1 MKILHIASE
10 CNGGVLSFI
19 ENLSLN
25 ISDDQITLLTF
36 GSIDKIS
43 ELAKNKIKI
52 IHIPYRIYSIKAF
65 FILFRAI
72 NQAEVVHVHLFPML
86 YICSVLKSFFR
97 GKTFIYTEHA
107 SLNNRRKIK
116 QLRNI
121 ERIIYRN
128 YDKVVGV
135 SESCSEALRAWI
147 GPMDNIVTIYNGV
160 DLNLTRQQS
169 LQNIDFRPYTNYTIT
184 MVARLSSDKDF
195 KTLLQ
200 SFTLLDNN
208 YHLYLVGEGDLRKTI
223 QDMIIKYELVDKVS
237 LLGYRSDVPAILRQ
251 SDLSVLSSY
260 GEGFGLAIIESLAVG
275 TICLGSHVSGIKD
288 ILDSEYLFEL
298 GDSKTLA
305 EKIMKYCNLDLSEK
319 CKNMVKEYDVNKMVQ
334 LYKKV
339 YNNAIQ

>member
-1 MKILHIASE
+1 
-10 CNGGVLSFI
+10 
-19 ENLSLN
+19 
-25 ISDDQITLLTF
+25 
-36 GSIDKIS
+36 
-43 ELAKNKIKI
+43 
-52 IHIPYRIYSIKAF
+52 
-65 FILFRAI
+65 
-72 NQAEVVHVHLFPML
+72 
-86 YICSVLKSFFR
+86 
-97 GKTFIYTEHA
+97 
-107 SLNNRRKIK
+107 
-116 QLRNI
+116 
-121 ERIIYRN
+121 
-128 YDKVVGV
+128 
-135 SESCSEALRAWI
+135 
-147 GPMDNIVTIYNGV
+147 MDNIVTIYNGV

-195 KTLLQ
+195 ETLLQ